1 MQLMTNRRFRV
12 PAFIALAAT
21 IAMGQLAV
29 PRGAYAQAATAQA
42 PINTYNATHHPVV
55 GRNGMVATQ
64 NFLATRIGVDILRQ
78 GGNAVD
84 AGVAVGLA
92 LAVTLPRAG
101 NVGGG
106 GFILVHLAEENRT
119 VVVDF
124 RETAP
129 AAAHSDMFF
138 GEDGEV
144 DNEEYRFSHKS
155 SAIPASVAGFD
166 HLLRE
171 YGTMSWREAAQ
182 PAIELA
188 RDGMVVWEDLAV
200 NLARSKPRL
209 SANPA
214 SRAKFYKPD
223 GSNYE
228 VGDLYRQPDLAWTL
242 EQIAE
247 GGADAFYKGE
257 IARRIAADMAKH
269 NGLITLDDL
278 ANYRVTER
286 EPVRGTFRGYDIAAM
301 SAPSSG
307 GMHIVQ
313 MLNIFENFPL
323 KEMGYGSADAM
334 HVMAESMK
342 LAYADRSKYLGDPD
356 YLDLPVAAL
365 TSKDYAAELAKGI
378 SLSRARPSSDVGPGN
393 LAPYESPETTHY
405 SVLDSEGNALVNTYT
420 LMFSYGSGVVI
431 DGTGILMNNNLGN
444 FTLRPDIP
452 DAFGLMGSADNQI
465 AAGTPAGKFDDAD
478 HRAARGTAVPADREP
493 GRKPHHHDQPA
504 ASGERARA
512 RHEHRRRHGAAPD
525 APPVVSGPAGGGE
538 RLQPR
543 CNPRA
548 QGPRSRRAV
557 QRRDGE
563 PADGDVLRR
572 TLLRLRRPAP
582 AGGHGAGVLRGS
594 APDRKRVA
602 RANPTQG
609 NLTG

>member
-1 MQLMTNRRFRV
+1 MQLTTNRRLRAPVFTV
-12 PAFIALAAT
+12 LAA
-21 IAMGQLAV
+21 IVAIGGLAL
-29 PRGAYAQAATAQA
+29 PRGMLAQAATAQA

-55 GRNGMVATQ
+55 GRNGMVSTQ
-64 NFLATRIGVDILRQ
+64 NFLATQIGVDILRQ

-106 GFILVHLAEENRT
+106 GFFLLHLADENRT
-119 VVVDF
+119 VAVDF

-129 AAAHSDMFF
+129 AAAYSDMFF

-144 DNEEYRFSHKS
+144 DNEEYRFTHKS

-166 HLLRE
+166 HLLRN
-171 YGTMSWREAAQ
+171 YGTMSWREVAQ

-242 EQIAE
+242 EQVAE
-247 GGADAFYKGE
+247 GGGDAFYKGE

-269 NGLITLDDL
+269 NGLITMEDL

-323 KEMGYGSADAM
+323 KEMGYGSTDAM

-365 TSKDYAAELAKGI
+365 TSKAYAGELAKTI
-378 SLSRARPSSDVGPGN
+378 SLSRARPSSDIGPGN

-405 SVLDSEGNALVNTYT
+405 SILDSEGNALVNTYT

-465 AAGTPAGKFDDAD
+465 AAGRRPVSSMTPIIVLRDGRPFLLTGSPGGSRIITTNLQLLVNVLEHGMNIADATARPRMHHQWYPD
-478 HRAARGTAVPADREP
+478 RLQVESGVSPDAIRMLRARGHDVQFSAGMGSLQTVMFSDGIFYGYADP
-493 GRKPHHHDQPA
+493 
-504 ASGERARA
+504 
-512 RHEHRRRHGAAPD
+512 
-525 APPVVSGPAGGGE
+525 
-538 RLQPR
+538 
-543 CNPRA
+543 
-548 QGPRSRRAV
+548 
-557 QRRDGE
+557 
-563 PADGDVLRR
+563 
-572 TLLRLRRPAP
+572 RRP
-582 AGGHGAGVLRGS
+582 GAMALGY
-594 APDRKRVA
+594 
-602 RANPTQG
+602 
-609 NLTG
+609 

>member
-1 MQLMTNRRFRV
+1 MQLTTNRRFRV
-12 PAFIALAAT
+12 PAFLALAAT
-21 IAMGQLAV
+21 IAMGGLAL
-29 PRGAYAQAATAQA
+29 PRGMEAQAATAQA

-119 VVVDF
+119 VAVDF

-129 AAAHSDMFF
+129 AAAYADMFF

-155 SAIPASVAGFD
+155 SAIPATVAGFD

-171 YGTMSWREAAQ
+171 YGTMSWRDVAQ

-269 NGLITLDDL
+269 NGLITMEDL

-334 HVMAESMK
+334 HLMAESMK

-356 YLDLPVAAL
+356 YLDLPVGAL
-365 TSKDYAAELAKGI
+365 TSKDYAAELSRGI

-465 AAGTPAGKFDDAD
+465 AAGRRPVSSMTPIIVLRDARPFLLTGSPGGSRIITTNLQLLVNVLEHGMNIAD
-478 HRAARGTAVPADREP
+478 ATARPRMHHQWYPDRLEVESGFSPDVIRALRARG
-493 GRKPHHHDQPA
+493 HDVQF
-504 ASGERARA
+504 S
-512 RHEHRRRHGAAPD
+512 
-525 APPVVSGPAGGGE
+525 AGMGS
-538 RLQPR
+538 LQTVMF
-543 CNPRA
+543 
-548 QGPRSRRAV
+548 S
-557 QRRDGE
+557 DGLFYGY
-563 PADGDVLRR
+563 GDP
-572 TLLRLRRPAP
+572 RRP
-582 AGGHGAGVLRGS
+582 GS
-594 APDRKRVA
+594 MAL
-602 RANPTQG
+602 G
-609 NLTG
+609 Y

>member
-1 MQLMTNRRFRV
+1 
-12 PAFIALAAT
+12 
-21 IAMGQLAV
+21 
-29 PRGAYAQAATAQA
+29 
-42 PINTYNATHHPVV
+42 
-55 GRNGMVATQ
+55 MVASQ
-64 NFLATRIGVDILRQ
+64 NFLATRVGVDILRR
-78 GGNAVD
+78 GGNAID

-106 GFILVHLAEENRT
+106 GFILLHLAEENRT
-119 VVVDF
+119 VAVDF

-144 DNEEYRFSHKS
+144 DEDEYRFSHKS
-155 SAIPASVAGFD
+155 SATPASVAGFD
-166 HLLRE
+166 HLLRN
-171 YGTMSWREAAQ
+171 YGTMSWREVAA

-188 RDGMVVWEDLAV
+188 RDGVVVWEDLAV
-200 NLARSKPRL
+200 NLARSKARL

-228 VGDLYRQPDLAWTL
+228 VGDLFRQPDLAWTL

-247 GGADAFYKGE
+247 GGADAFYRGE
-257 IARRIAADMAKH
+257 IARRIAGDMAKH
-269 NGLITLDDL
+269 NGLITMEDL
-278 ANYRVTER
+278 AGYRVVER

-334 HVMAESMK
+334 HVMAEAMR

-356 YLDLPVAAL
+356 HLELPVAAL

-378 SLSRARPSSDVGPGN
+378 SLSRARPSAEVAPGN

-420 LMFSYGSGVVI
+420 LMFSFGSGVVI

-465 AAGTPAGKFDDAD
+465 AAGRRPVSSMTPIIVLREGRPFLLTGSPGGSRIITTNLQLLVNVLEHGMNIADATARPRMHHQWYPD
-478 HRAARGTAVPADREP
+478 RLEVESGFSPDVIRALRARG
-493 GRKPHHHDQPA
+493 HDVQF
-504 ASGERARA
+504 S
-512 RHEHRRRHGAAPD
+512 
-525 APPVVSGPAGGGE
+525 AGMGS
-538 RLQPR
+538 LQT
-543 CNPRA
+543 
-548 QGPRSRRAV
+548 V
-557 QRRDGE
+557 MF
-563 PADGDVLRR
+563 ADGLFYGYGDP
-572 TLLRLRRPAP
+572 RRP
-582 AGGHGAGVLRGS
+582 GAMALGY
-594 APDRKRVA
+594 
-602 RANPTQG
+602 
-609 NLTG
+609 

>member
-1 MQLMTNRRFRV
+1 MQLTMNRRLRV
-12 PAFIALAAT
+12 PVFTVLAA
-21 IAMGQLAV
+21 IVALGGLAL
-29 PRGAYAQAATAQA
+29 PRGMLAQAATAQA

-55 GRNGMVATQ
+55 GRNGMVSTQ
-64 NFLATRIGVDILRQ
+64 NFLATQIGVDILRQ

-106 GFILVHLAEENRT
+106 GFFLLHLADENRT
-119 VVVDF
+119 VAVDF

-129 AAAHSDMFF
+129 AAAYSDMFF

-144 DNEEYRFSHKS
+144 DNEEYRFTHKS

-166 HLLRE
+166 HLLRN
-171 YGTMSWREAAQ
+171 YGTMSWREVAQ

-242 EQIAE
+242 EQVAE
-247 GGADAFYKGE
+247 GGGDAFYKGE

-269 NGLITLDDL
+269 NGLITMEDL

-323 KEMGYGSADAM
+323 KEMGYGSTDAM

-356 YLDLPVAAL
+356 YLHLPVAAL
-365 TSKDYAAELAKGI
+365 TSKAYAGELAKTI
-378 SLSRARPSSDVGPGN
+378 SLSRARPSSDIGPGN

-405 SVLDSEGNALVNTYT
+405 SILDSEGNALVNTYT

-465 AAGTPAGKFDDAD
+465 AAGRRPVSSMTPIIVLRDGRPFLLTGSPGGSRIITTNLQLLVNVLEHGMNIADATARPRMHHQWYPD
-478 HRAARGTAVPADREP
+478 RLQVESGVSPDAIRMLRARGHDVQFSAGMGSLQTVMFSDGIFYGYADP
-493 GRKPHHHDQPA
+493 
-504 ASGERARA
+504 
-512 RHEHRRRHGAAPD
+512 
-525 APPVVSGPAGGGE
+525 
-538 RLQPR
+538 
-543 CNPRA
+543 
-548 QGPRSRRAV
+548 
-557 QRRDGE
+557 
-563 PADGDVLRR
+563 
-572 TLLRLRRPAP
+572 RRP
-582 AGGHGAGVLRGS
+582 GAMALGY
-594 APDRKRVA
+594 
-602 RANPTQG
+602 
-609 NLTG
+609 

>member
-1 MQLMTNRRFRV
+1 MQLTTNRRLRAPVFTV
-12 PAFIALAAT
+12 LAA
-21 IAMGQLAV
+21 IVAIGGLAL
-29 PRGAYAQAATAQA
+29 PRGMHAQAATAQA

-55 GRNGMVATQ
+55 GRNGMVSTQ
-64 NFLATRIGVDILRQ
+64 NFLATQIGVDILRQ

-106 GFILVHLAEENRT
+106 GFFLLHLADENRT
-119 VVVDF
+119 VAVDF

-129 AAAHSDMFF
+129 AAAYSDMFF

-144 DNEEYRFSHKS
+144 DNEEYRFTHKS

-166 HLLRE
+166 HLLRN
-171 YGTMSWREAAQ
+171 YGTMSWREVAQ

-242 EQIAE
+242 EQVAQ
-247 GGADAFYKGE
+247 GGGDAFYKGE

-269 NGLITLDDL
+269 NGLITMEDL

-323 KEMGYGSADAM
+323 KEMGYGSTDAM

-365 TSKDYAAELAKGI
+365 TSKAYAGELAKTI
-378 SLSRARPSSDVGPGN
+378 SLSRARPSSDIGPGN

-405 SVLDSEGNALVNTYT
+405 SILDSEGNALVNTYT

-465 AAGTPAGKFDDAD
+465 AAGRRPVSSMTPIIVLRDGRPFLLTGSPGGSRIITTNLQLLVNVLEHGMNIADATARPRMHHQWYPD
-478 HRAARGTAVPADREP
+478 RLQVESGVSPDAIRMLRARGHDVQFSAGMGSLQTVMFSDGIFYGYADP
-493 GRKPHHHDQPA
+493 
-504 ASGERARA
+504 
-512 RHEHRRRHGAAPD
+512 
-525 APPVVSGPAGGGE
+525 
-538 RLQPR
+538 
-543 CNPRA
+543 
-548 QGPRSRRAV
+548 
-557 QRRDGE
+557 
-563 PADGDVLRR
+563 
-572 TLLRLRRPAP
+572 RRP
-582 AGGHGAGVLRGS
+582 GAMALGY
-594 APDRKRVA
+594 
-602 RANPTQG
+602 
-609 NLTG
+609 

>member
-1 MQLMTNRRFRV
+1 MQLTTNRRLRAPVFTV
-12 PAFIALAAT
+12 LAA
-21 IAMGQLAV
+21 IVAIGGLAL
-29 PRGAYAQAATAQA
+29 PRGMLAQAATAQA

-55 GRNGMVATQ
+55 GRNGMVSTQ
-64 NFLATRIGVDILRQ
+64 NFLATQIGVDILRQ

-106 GFILVHLAEENRT
+106 GFFLLHLADENRT
-119 VVVDF
+119 VAVDF

-129 AAAHSDMFF
+129 AAAYSDMFF

-144 DNEEYRFSHKS
+144 DNEEYRFTHKS

-166 HLLRE
+166 HLLRN
-171 YGTMSWREAAQ
+171 YGTMSWREVAQ

-242 EQIAE
+242 EQVAE

-269 NGLITLDDL
+269 NGLITMEDL

-323 KEMGYGSADAM
+323 KEMGYGSTDAM

-365 TSKDYAAELAKGI
+365 TSKAYAGELAKTI
-378 SLSRARPSSDVGPGN
+378 SLSRARPSSDIGPGN

-405 SVLDSEGNALVNTYT
+405 SILDSEGNALVNTYT

-465 AAGTPAGKFDDAD
+465 AAGRRPVSSMTPIIVLRDGRPFLLTGSPGGSRIITTNLQLLVNVLEHGMNIADATARPRMHHQWYPD
-478 HRAARGTAVPADREP
+478 RLQVESGVSPDAIRMLRARGHDVQFSAGMGSLQTVMFSDGIFYGYADP
-493 GRKPHHHDQPA
+493 
-504 ASGERARA
+504 
-512 RHEHRRRHGAAPD
+512 
-525 APPVVSGPAGGGE
+525 
-538 RLQPR
+538 
-543 CNPRA
+543 
-548 QGPRSRRAV
+548 
-557 QRRDGE
+557 
-563 PADGDVLRR
+563 
-572 TLLRLRRPAP
+572 RRP
-582 AGGHGAGVLRGS
+582 GAMALGY
-594 APDRKRVA
+594 
-602 RANPTQG
+602 
-609 NLTG
+609 

>member
-1 MQLMTNRRFRV
+1 MQLTTHRRLKV
-12 PAFIALAAT
+12 PVFTVLAAIVAIGGLT
-21 IAMGQLAV
+21 LPQGML
-29 PRGAYAQAATAQA
+29 AQAATAQA

-55 GRNGMVATQ
+55 GRNGMVSSQ
-64 NFLATRIGVDILRQ
+64 NFLATQIGVDILRQ

-106 GFILVHLAEENRT
+106 GFFLLHLAEENRT
-119 VVVDF
+119 VAVDF

-129 AAAHSDMFF
+129 AAAYSDMFF

-144 DNEEYRFSHKS
+144 DNEEYRFTHKS

-166 HLLRE
+166 HLLRN
-171 YGTMSWREAAQ
+171 YGTMSWREVAQ

-214 SRAKFYKPD
+214 SRAKFYRPD

-242 EQIAE
+242 EQVAE

-269 NGLITLDDL
+269 NGLITMEDL

-365 TSKDYAAELAKGI
+365 TSKAYAAELAKSI
-378 SLSRARPSSDVGPGN
+378 SLSRARPSSEVGPGN

-465 AAGTPAGKFDDAD
+465 AAGRRPVSSMTPIIVLRDGRPVLLTGSPGGSRIITTNLQLLVNVLEHGMNIADATARPRMHHQWYPD
-478 HRAARGTAVPADREP
+478 RLEVESGVSPDAIRMLRARGHDVQFSAGMGSLQTVMFSDGIFYGYADP
-493 GRKPHHHDQPA
+493 
-504 ASGERARA
+504 
-512 RHEHRRRHGAAPD
+512 
-525 APPVVSGPAGGGE
+525 
-538 RLQPR
+538 
-543 CNPRA
+543 
-548 QGPRSRRAV
+548 
-557 QRRDGE
+557 
-563 PADGDVLRR
+563 
-572 TLLRLRRPAP
+572 RRP
-582 AGGHGAGVLRGS
+582 GAMALGY
-594 APDRKRVA
+594 
-602 RANPTQG
+602 
-609 NLTG
+609 

>member
-1 MQLMTNRRFRV
+1 MQLTTNRRLRV
-12 PAFIALAAT
+12 PVFTVLAA
-21 IAMGQLAV
+21 IVALGGLAL
-29 PRGAYAQAATAQA
+29 PRGMLAQAATAQA

-55 GRNGMVATQ
+55 GRNGMVSTQ
-64 NFLATRIGVDILRQ
+64 NFLATQIGVDILRQ

-106 GFILVHLAEENRT
+106 GFFLLHLADENRT
-119 VVVDF
+119 VAVDF

-129 AAAHSDMFF
+129 AAAYSDMFF

-144 DNEEYRFSHKS
+144 DNEEYRFTHKS

-166 HLLRE
+166 HLLRN
-171 YGTMSWREAAQ
+171 YGTMSWREVAQ

-242 EQIAE
+242 EQVAE
-247 GGADAFYKGE
+247 GGGDAFYKGE

-269 NGLITLDDL
+269 NGLITMEDL

-323 KEMGYGSADAM
+323 KEMGYGSTDAM

-365 TSKDYAAELAKGI
+365 TSKAYAGELAKTI
-378 SLSRARPSSDVGPGN
+378 SLSRARPSSDIGPGN

-405 SVLDSEGNALVNTYT
+405 SILDSEGNALVNTYT

-465 AAGTPAGKFDDAD
+465 AAGRRPVSSMTPIIVLRDGRPFLLTGSPGGSRIITTNLQLLVNVLEHGMNIADATARPRMHHQWYPD
-478 HRAARGTAVPADREP
+478 RLQVESGVSPDAIRMLRARGHDVQFSAGMGSLQTVMFSDGIFYGYADP
-493 GRKPHHHDQPA
+493 
-504 ASGERARA
+504 
-512 RHEHRRRHGAAPD
+512 
-525 APPVVSGPAGGGE
+525 
-538 RLQPR
+538 
-543 CNPRA
+543 
-548 QGPRSRRAV
+548 
-557 QRRDGE
+557 
-563 PADGDVLRR
+563 
-572 TLLRLRRPAP
+572 RRP
-582 AGGHGAGVLRGS
+582 GAMALGY
-594 APDRKRVA
+594 
-602 RANPTQG
+602 
-609 NLTG
+609 

>member
-1 MQLMTNRRFRV
+1 MQLTTHRRLRV
-12 PAFIALAAT
+12 PVFTVLAA
-21 IAMGQLAV
+21 IVALGGLAL
-29 PRGAYAQAATAQA
+29 PRGMLAQAATAQA

-55 GRNGMVATQ
+55 GRNGMVSTQ
-64 NFLATRIGVDILRQ
+64 NFLATQIGVDILRQ

-106 GFILVHLAEENRT
+106 GFFLLHLADENRT
-119 VVVDF
+119 VAVDF

-129 AAAHSDMFF
+129 AAAYSDMFF

-144 DNEEYRFSHKS
+144 DNEEYRFTHKS

-166 HLLRE
+166 HLLRN
-171 YGTMSWREAAQ
+171 YGTMSWREVAQ

-242 EQIAE
+242 EQVAQ
-247 GGADAFYKGE
+247 GGGDAFYKGE

-269 NGLITLDDL
+269 NGLITMEDL

-365 TSKDYAAELAKGI
+365 TSKAYAGELAKTI
-378 SLSRARPSSDVGPGN
+378 SLSRARPSSDIGPGN

-405 SVLDSEGNALVNTYT
+405 SILDSEGNALVNTYT

-465 AAGTPAGKFDDAD
+465 AAGRRPVSSMTPIIVLRDGRPFLLTGSPGGSRIITTNLQLLVNVLEHGMNIADATARPRMHHQWYPD
-478 HRAARGTAVPADREP
+478 RLQVESGVSPDAIRMLRARGHDVQFSAGMGSLQTVMFSDGIFYGYADP
-493 GRKPHHHDQPA
+493 
-504 ASGERARA
+504 
-512 RHEHRRRHGAAPD
+512 
-525 APPVVSGPAGGGE
+525 
-538 RLQPR
+538 
-543 CNPRA
+543 
-548 QGPRSRRAV
+548 
-557 QRRDGE
+557 
-563 PADGDVLRR
+563 
-572 TLLRLRRPAP
+572 RRP
-582 AGGHGAGVLRGS
+582 GAMALGY
-594 APDRKRVA
+594 
-602 RANPTQG
+602 
-609 NLTG
+609 

>member
-1 MQLMTNRRFRV
+1 MQLTTHRRLRV
-12 PAFIALAAT
+12 PVFTVLAA
-21 IAMGQLAV
+21 IVALGGLAL
-29 PRGAYAQAATAQA
+29 PRGMLAQAATAQA

-55 GRNGMVATQ
+55 GRNGMVSTQ
-64 NFLATRIGVDILRQ
+64 NFLATQIGVDILRQ

-106 GFILVHLAEENRT
+106 GFFLLHLADENRT
-119 VVVDF
+119 VAVDF

-129 AAAHSDMFF
+129 AAAYSDMFF

-144 DNEEYRFSHKS
+144 DNEEYRFTHKS

-166 HLLRE
+166 HLLRN
-171 YGTMSWREAAQ
+171 YGTMSWREVAQ

-242 EQIAE
+242 EQVAQ
-247 GGADAFYKGE
+247 GGGDAFYKGE

-269 NGLITLDDL
+269 NGLITMEDL

-323 KEMGYGSADAM
+323 KEMGYGSTDAM

-365 TSKDYAAELAKGI
+365 TSKAYAGELAKTI
-378 SLSRARPSSDVGPGN
+378 SLSRARPSSDIGPGN

-405 SVLDSEGNALVNTYT
+405 SILDSEGNALVNTYT

-465 AAGTPAGKFDDAD
+465 AAGRRPVSSMTPIIVLRDGRPFLLTGSPGGSRIITTNLQLLVNVLEHGMNIADATARPRMHHQWYPD
-478 HRAARGTAVPADREP
+478 RLQVESGVSPDAIRMLRARGHDVQFSAGMGSLQTVMFSDGIFYGYADP
-493 GRKPHHHDQPA
+493 
-504 ASGERARA
+504 
-512 RHEHRRRHGAAPD
+512 
-525 APPVVSGPAGGGE
+525 
-538 RLQPR
+538 
-543 CNPRA
+543 
-548 QGPRSRRAV
+548 
-557 QRRDGE
+557 
-563 PADGDVLRR
+563 
-572 TLLRLRRPAP
+572 RRP
-582 AGGHGAGVLRGS
+582 GAMALGY
-594 APDRKRVA
+594 
-602 RANPTQG
+602 
-609 NLTG
+609 

>member
-1 MQLMTNRRFRV
+1 MQSMTKRPTARRFAAL
-12 PAFIALAAT
+12 AFAALAAAAALPG
-21 IAMGQLAV
+21 ISLA
-29 PRGAYAQAATAQA
+29 GAAVAQEPAAQA
-42 PINTYNATHHPVV
+42 PINTYNAIHHPVV
-55 GRNGMVATQ
+55 ARNGMVASQ
-64 NFLATRIGVDILRQ
+64 NFLATEIGVDILRR
-78 GGNAVD
+78 GGNAID

-106 GFILVHLAEENRT
+106 GFILLHLAEENRT

-124 RETAP
+124 REIAP
-129 AAAHSDMFF
+129 AAAHADMFF
-138 GEDGEV
+138 GADGEV
-144 DNEEYRFSHKS
+144 DNDEYRFSHKS

-166 HLLRE
+166 HLLRN
-171 YGTMSWREAAQ
+171 YGTMSWREVAQ
-182 PAIELA
+182 PAIDLA
-188 RDGMVVWEDLAV
+188 RDGMIVWEDLAV

-223 GSNYE
+223 GSDYE

-247 GGADAFYKGE
+247 GGADAFYRGE
-257 IARRIAADMAKH
+257 IARRIATDMARH
-269 NGLITLDDL
+269 NGLITMEDL
-278 ANYRVTER
+278 ANYRVVER

-356 YLDLPVAAL
+356 HLDLPVAAL
-365 TSKDYAAELAKGI
+365 TSKDYAAELARGI
-378 SLSRARPSSDVGPGN
+378 SLSSARPSSDIGPGN
-393 LAPYESPETTHY
+393 LTPYESPETTHY
-405 SVLDSEGNALVNTYT
+405 SILDSEGNALVNTYT

-431 DGTGILMNNNLGN
+431 EGTGILMNNNLGN

-465 AAGTPAGKFDDAD
+465 AAGRRPVSSMTPIIVLRDGRPFLLTGSPGGSRIITTNLQLLVNVLEHGMNIADATARPRMHHQWYPD
-478 HRAARGTAVPADREP
+478 RLEVESGFSPDVIRALRARGHDVWFSAGMGSLQTVMFSDGLFHGYADP
-493 GRKPHHHDQPA
+493 
-504 ASGERARA
+504 
-512 RHEHRRRHGAAPD
+512 
-525 APPVVSGPAGGGE
+525 
-538 RLQPR
+538 
-543 CNPRA
+543 
-548 QGPRSRRAV
+548 
-557 QRRDGE
+557 
-563 PADGDVLRR
+563 
-572 TLLRLRRPAP
+572 RRP
-582 AGGHGAGVLRGS
+582 GAMALGY
-594 APDRKRVA
+594 
-602 RANPTQG
+602 
-609 NLTG
+609 

>member
-1 MQLMTNRRFRV
+1 MQLTMNRRLRV
-12 PAFIALAAT
+12 PVFTVLAA
-21 IAMGQLAV
+21 IVALGGLAL
-29 PRGAYAQAATAQA
+29 PRGMLAQAATAQA

-55 GRNGMVATQ
+55 GRNGMVSTQ
-64 NFLATRIGVDILRQ
+64 NFLATQIGVDILRQ

-106 GFILVHLAEENRT
+106 GFFLLHLADENRT
-119 VVVDF
+119 VAVDF

-129 AAAHSDMFF
+129 AAAYSDMFF

-144 DNEEYRFSHKS
+144 DNEEYRFTHKS

-166 HLLRE
+166 HLLRN
-171 YGTMSWREAAQ
+171 YGTMSWREVAQ

-242 EQIAE
+242 EQVAE

-269 NGLITLDDL
+269 NGLITMEDL

-323 KEMGYGSADAM
+323 KEMGYGSTDAM

-365 TSKDYAAELAKGI
+365 TSKAYAGELAKTI
-378 SLSRARPSSDVGPGN
+378 SLSRARPSSDIGPGN

-405 SVLDSEGNALVNTYT
+405 SILDSEGNALVNTYT

-465 AAGTPAGKFDDAD
+465 AAGRRPVSSMTPIIVLRDGRPFLLTGSPGGSRIITTNLQLLVNVLEHGMNIADATARPRMHHQWYPD
-478 HRAARGTAVPADREP
+478 RLQVESGVSPDAIRMLRARGHDVQFSAGMGSLQTVMFSDGIFYGYADP
-493 GRKPHHHDQPA
+493 
-504 ASGERARA
+504 
-512 RHEHRRRHGAAPD
+512 
-525 APPVVSGPAGGGE
+525 
-538 RLQPR
+538 
-543 CNPRA
+543 
-548 QGPRSRRAV
+548 
-557 QRRDGE
+557 
-563 PADGDVLRR
+563 
-572 TLLRLRRPAP
+572 RRP
-582 AGGHGAGVLRGS
+582 GAMALGY
-594 APDRKRVA
+594 
-602 RANPTQG
+602 
-609 NLTG
+609 

>member
-1 MQLMTNRRFRV
+1 MQLTTNRRLRAPVFTV
-12 PAFIALAAT
+12 LAA
-21 IAMGQLAV
+21 IVAIGGLAL
-29 PRGAYAQAATAQA
+29 PRGMHAQAATAQA

-55 GRNGMVATQ
+55 GRNGMVSTQ
-64 NFLATRIGVDILRQ
+64 NFLATQIGVDILRQ

-106 GFILVHLAEENRT
+106 GFFLLHLADENRM
-119 VVVDF
+119 VAVDF

-129 AAAHSDMFF
+129 AAAYSDMFF

-144 DNEEYRFSHKS
+144 DNEEYRFTHKS

-166 HLLRE
+166 HLLRN
-171 YGTMSWREAAQ
+171 YGTMSWREVAQ

-247 GGADAFYKGE
+247 SGADAFYKGE
-257 IARRIAADMAKH
+257 IARRIAADMAKY
-269 NGLITLDDL
+269 NGLITMEDL

-323 KEMGYGSADAM
+323 KEMGYGSTDAM

-342 LAYADRSKYLGDPD
+342 PAYADRSKYLGDPD

-365 TSKDYAAELAKGI
+365 TSKAYAGELAKTI
-378 SLSRARPSSDVGPGN
+378 SLSRARPSSDIGPGN
-393 LAPYESPETTHY
+393 LWPPTRAPRRRTTR
-405 SVLDSEGNALVNTYT
+405 SWT
-420 LMFSYGSGVVI
+420 
-431 DGTGILMNNNLGN
+431 
-444 FTLRPDIP
+444 
-452 DAFGLMGSADNQI
+452 
-465 AAGTPAGKFDDAD
+465 
-478 HRAARGTAVPADREP
+478 
-493 GRKPHHHDQPA
+493 
-504 ASGERARA
+504 ARA
-512 RHEHRRRHGAAPD
+512 TPW
-525 APPVVSGPAGGGE
+525 S
-538 RLQPR
+538 
-543 CNPRA
+543 
-548 QGPRSRRAV
+548 
-557 QRRDGE
+557 
-563 PADGDVLRR
+563 
-572 TLLRLRRPAP
+572 T
-582 AGGHGAGVLRGS
+582 
-594 APDRKRVA
+594 
-602 RANPTQG
+602 PTR
-609 NLTG
+609 

>member
-1 MQLMTNRRFRV
+1 MQLTTHRRLRV
-12 PAFIALAAT
+12 PVFTVLAA
-21 IAMGQLAV
+21 IVALGGLAL
-29 PRGAYAQAATAQA
+29 PRGMLAQAATAQA

-55 GRNGMVATQ
+55 GRNGMVSTQ
-64 NFLATRIGVDILRQ
+64 NFLATQIGVDILRQ

-106 GFILVHLAEENRT
+106 GFFLLHLADENRT
-119 VVVDF
+119 VAVDF

-129 AAAHSDMFF
+129 AAAYSDMFF

-144 DNEEYRFSHKS
+144 DNEEYRFTHKS

-166 HLLRE
+166 HLLRN
-171 YGTMSWREAAQ
+171 YGTMSWREVAQ

-242 EQIAE
+242 EQVAE
-247 GGADAFYKGE
+247 GGGDAFYKGE

-269 NGLITLDDL
+269 NGLITMEDL

-323 KEMGYGSADAM
+323 KEMGYGSTDAM

-365 TSKDYAAELAKGI
+365 TSKAYAGELAKTI
-378 SLSRARPSSDVGPGN
+378 SLSRARPSSDIGPGN

-405 SVLDSEGNALVNTYT
+405 SILDSEGNALVNTYT

-465 AAGTPAGKFDDAD
+465 AAGRRPVSSMTPIIVLRDGRPFLLTGSPGGSRIITTNLQLLVNVLEHGMNIADATARPRMHHQWYPD
-478 HRAARGTAVPADREP
+478 RLQVESGVSPDAIRMLRARGHDVQFSAGMGSLQTVMFSDGIFYGYADP
-493 GRKPHHHDQPA
+493 
-504 ASGERARA
+504 
-512 RHEHRRRHGAAPD
+512 
-525 APPVVSGPAGGGE
+525 
-538 RLQPR
+538 
-543 CNPRA
+543 
-548 QGPRSRRAV
+548 
-557 QRRDGE
+557 
-563 PADGDVLRR
+563 
-572 TLLRLRRPAP
+572 RRP
-582 AGGHGAGVLRGS
+582 GAMALGY
-594 APDRKRVA
+594 
-602 RANPTQG
+602 
-609 NLTG
+609 

>member
-1 MQLMTNRRFRV
+1 MQSMTRRPLARRFAAL
-12 PAFIALAAT
+12 AFVALAAAAALPG
-21 IAMGQLAV
+21 IPLGGAAV
-29 PRGAYAQAATAQA
+29 AQAPAAQA
-42 PINTYNATHHPVV
+42 PINTYNAIHHPVV
-55 GRNGMVATQ
+55 GRNGMVASQ
-64 NFLATRIGVDILRQ
+64 NFLATEIGVDILRR
-78 GGNAVD
+78 GGNAID

-106 GFILVHLAEENRT
+106 GFILLHLAEEDRT

-129 AAAHSDMFF
+129 AAAHADMFF
-138 GEDGEV
+138 GADGEV
-144 DNEEYRFSHKS
+144 DNDEYRFSHKS

-166 HLLRE
+166 HLLRN
-171 YGTMSWREAAQ
+171 YGTMSWREVAQ
-182 PAIELA
+182 PAIDLA

-247 GGADAFYKGE
+247 GGADAFYRGE
-257 IARRIAADMAKH
+257 IARRIATDMARH
-269 NGLITLDDL
+269 NGLITMDDL
-278 ANYRVTER
+278 ANYRVVER

-356 YLDLPVAAL
+356 HLELPVAAL
-365 TSKDYAAELAKGI
+365 TSKDYAAELARGI
-378 SLSRARPSSDVGPGN
+378 SLSSARPSSDIGPGN

-405 SVLDSEGNALVNTYT
+405 SILDSEGNALVNTYT

-431 DGTGILMNNNLGN
+431 EGTGILMNNNLGN

-465 AAGTPAGKFDDAD
+465 AAGRRPVSSMTPIIVLRDGRPFLLTGSPGGSRIITTNLQLLVNVLEHGMNIADATARPRMHHQWYPD
-478 HRAARGTAVPADREP
+478 RLEVESGFSPDVIRALRARGHDVQFSAGMGSLQTVMFSDGLFYGYADP
-493 GRKPHHHDQPA
+493 
-504 ASGERARA
+504 
-512 RHEHRRRHGAAPD
+512 
-525 APPVVSGPAGGGE
+525 
-538 RLQPR
+538 
-543 CNPRA
+543 
-548 QGPRSRRAV
+548 
-557 QRRDGE
+557 
-563 PADGDVLRR
+563 
-572 TLLRLRRPAP
+572 RRP
-582 AGGHGAGVLRGS
+582 GAMALGY
-594 APDRKRVA
+594 
-602 RANPTQG
+602 
-609 NLTG
+609 